1 MLPADPRT
9 LGATVTEG
17 GTNFA
22 IWSNA
27 ADAIELC
34 LFNEVNGKLVETRF
48 ALSHRNGPIWHGYL
62 AGVRP
67 GQRYG
72 YRIYGPWQPEYG
84 SRFNASKLVIDPYAH
99 KLDGTL
105 QYVPEIYGHTAV
117 DEIGTGDLAVR
128 DNRDSSTFVP
138 LSVVTDYRAREI
150 ARPLTSWAKTL
161 IYEAHVQGLT
171 AKNYEIP
178 ENERG
183 TYKGLGH
190 PSTIAH
196 LKSLGVTA
204 LELLPIHT
212 YATEPAIWARGRKNH
227 WGYNALAFSAPHAE
241 YAATDDPT
249 SELQWA
255 VDQLHQAGIEVI
267 LDVVYNHSAEGGVGG
282 PTLSFKGIDNKAYYR
297 HDGAGN
303 YIDVTGCG
311 NTFAASN
318 PQNVRFIVDSLR
330 WWIEVIGVDGFRFD
344 LATALYT
351 SNSAFNSS
359 LMSAIESDSVL
370 RNFKMIAE
378 PWDISRYSLGDFPH
392 PFREW
397 NDAYRDAV
405 RQFWLEDIA
414 RGYGEGVADI
424 ASRISGSSDIFYY
437 RGPTSS
443 INFITAH
450 DGFTLNDLVSYTS
463 KNNLANQEDNR
474 DGASDNRSWNCGV
487 EGVTDDPQVLE
498 IRQRLK
504 KSMLAT
510 LLLSSGVPMI
520 TMGDEVSRSQN
531 GSNNA
536 YSMPR
541 DMQIS
546 IADSAETFG
555 GGWAM
560 DWDLDPSQKDLR
572 DAVEMLA
579 SIRNTYLAD
588 VASEFFTGALDQGT
602 QRKDIA
608 WFSLGGREM
617 TDEHWADGEK
627 RSLTVFIDAGSDR
640 GLLMFLNSSIEK
652 TTFTFPDEKWGD
664 SFRSIF
670 DASHVTSEHEP
681 ILALPSTKVDVEA
694 HSAQVWLVT
703 RSTR

>member
-84 SRFNASKLVIDPYAH
+84 SRFNAAKLVIDPYAH

-105 QYVPEIYGHTAV
+105 QYVPEIFGHVAT
-117 DEIGTGDLAVR
+117 DEIGNGDLLSR
-128 DNRDSSTFVP
+128 DDRDSAPFVP
-138 LSVVTDYRAREI
+138 LSVVTDYHSRDI
-150 ARPLTSWAKTL
+150 HRPLTSWAKTV

-171 AKNYEIP
+171 AKNAAIP

-196 LKSLGVTA
+196 LKSLGATA
-204 LELLPIHT
+204 LELLPLHT

-227 WGYNALAFSAPHAE
+227 WGYNALAFSAPHGE

-267 LDVVYNHSAEGGVGG
+267 LDVVYNHTAEGGVGG

-297 HDGAGN
+297 HDNEGN

-318 PQNVRFIVDSLR
+318 PQNVRFIIDSLR

-351 SNSAFNSS
+351 SIHWVTFPIHSVNGMMPIAMQSVSSGLTILLADMVKVLPISPLASAD
-359 LMSAIESDSVL
+359 LA
-370 RNFKMIAE
+370 
-378 PWDISRYSLGDFPH
+378 
-392 PFREW
+392 
-397 NDAYRDAV
+397 
-405 RQFWLEDIA
+405 
-414 RGYGEGVADI
+414 
-424 ASRISGSSDIFYY
+424 
-437 RGPTSS
+437 TSS
-443 INFITAH
+443 IIAGPH
-450 DGFTLNDLVSYTS
+450 HRLTS
-463 KNNLANQEDNR
+463 SPL
-474 DGASDNRSWNCGV
+474 
-487 EGVTDDPQVLE
+487 
-498 IRQRLK
+498 
-504 KSMLAT
+504 
-510 LLLSSGVPMI
+510 
-520 TMGDEVSRSQN
+520 TM
-531 GSNNA
+531 
-536 YSMPR
+536 
-541 DMQIS
+541 
-546 IADSAETFG
+546 
-555 GGWAM
+555 
-560 DWDLDPSQKDLR
+560 
-572 DAVEMLA
+572 
-579 SIRNTYLAD
+579 
-588 VASEFFTGALDQGT
+588 
-602 QRKDIA
+602 
-608 WFSLGGREM
+608 
-617 TDEHWADGEK
+617 
-627 RSLTVFIDAGSDR
+627 
-640 GLLMFLNSSIEK
+640 
-652 TTFTFPDEKWGD
+652 
-664 SFRSIF
+664 
-670 DASHVTSEHEP
+670 
-681 ILALPSTKVDVEA
+681 ALPW
-694 HSAQVWLVT
+694 QI
-703 RSTR
+703 

>member
-9 LGATVTEG
+9 LGATVTQG

-48 ALSHRNGPIWHGYL
+48 ALAHRDGPIWHGYL
-62 AGVRP
+62 AGVRS

-72 YRIYGPWQPEYG
+72 YRIYGPWQPKDG
-84 SRFNASKLVIDPYAH
+84 SRFNPAKLVIDPYAH
-99 KLDGTL
+99 KLDGRL
-105 QYVPEIYGHTAV
+105 QYVPEIYGHVAH
-117 DEIGTGDLAVR
+117 DDIGNGDLNVR
-128 DNRDSSTFVP
+128 DNRDSAPFVP
-138 LSVVTDYRAREI
+138 LSVVTDYQQRHVDRLHI
-150 ARPLTSWAKTL
+150 PWNKTL

-171 AKNYEIP
+171 AKNPAIA

-183 TYKGLGH
+183 TYKALGH

-196 LKSLGVTA
+196 LKSLGVTT
-204 LELLPIHT
+204 LELLPLHS
-212 YATEPAIWARGRKNH
+212 YVTEPGIWQRGRKNH
-227 WGYNALAFSAPHAE
+227 WGYNPIAFSAPHSE
-241 YAATDDPT
+241 YASTDDPT
-249 SELQWA
+249 SELQGA
-255 VDQLHQAGIEVI
+255 IDQLHQAGIEVI
-267 LDVVYNHSAEGGVGG
+267 LDVVYNHTAEGGVSG
-282 PTLSFKGIDNKAYYR
+282 PMFSFKGIDNRSYYR
-297 HDGAGN
+297 NDGSGN
-303 YIDVTGCG
+303 YTDVTGCG

-318 PQNVRFIVDSLR
+318 PHDVRLIVDSLR
-330 WWIEVIGVDGFRFD
+330 WWVEIIGVDGFRFD
-344 LATALYT
+344 LAAALFT
-351 SNSAFNSS
+351 SSSAYNSS

-378 PWDISRYSLGDFPH
+378 PWDLSRYSLGDFPY

-397 NDAYRDAV
+397 NDAYRDAL
-405 RQFWLEDIA
+405 RQFWLADIA
-414 RGYGEGVADI
+414 RGYGEGVADL
-424 ASRISGSSDIFYY
+424 ASRISGSSDIFNY

-443 INFITAH
+443 INFVTAH
-450 DGFTLNDLVSYTS
+450 DGFTLNDLVSYS
-463 KNNLANQEDNR
+463 GKNNFANQEDNR
-474 DGASDNRSWNCGV
+474 DGSNENRSWNSGV
-487 EGVTDDPQVLE
+487 EGVTDDLHVLA
-498 IRQRLK
+498 IRQSLK
-504 KSMLAT
+504 KSILAT

-536 YSMPR
+536 YSMPQ
-541 DMQIS
+541 DMHPGIT
-546 IADSAETFG
+546 DSEETFG

-560 DWDLDPSQKDLR
+560 DWELDAAQKDIR

-579 SIRNTYLAD
+579 SIRNTYLIN
-588 VASEFFTGALDQGT
+588 VASDFFTGALDQGT

-608 WFSLGGREM
+608 WFSASGFEM
-617 TDEHWADGEK
+617 TAARWADGDR

-640 GLLMFLNSSIEK
+640 GLLLLLNSS
-652 TTFTFPDEKWGD
+652 TQQTSFTFPDDTWGD

-681 ILALPSTKVDVEA
+681 ALALPSSTVDVAA